1 MPVPDLD
8 RIDPVPMRAL
18 AARQQKID
26 RRRDRAGTL
35 DGFAIFERLDG
46 FAIFERLAVVPAFR
60 MRFQIEKLDDL
71 RGRKHC

>member
-35 DGFAIFERLDG
+35 DGFAIFERL
-46 FAIFERLAVVPAFR
+46 AVVPAFR